1 MKLSELLELVGGTA
15 PGAGPDAE
23 ITGVSSLH
31 DALPGDLSFLANPKY
46 AKQLAS
52 TKATAVLVRADC
64 DLPPPAAGGALV
76 RVESPDLA
84 FAKAVPFFTKPAI
97 VRAPGV
103 HPSAVVDPTARLGRD
118 VHVGPLCAIGPGAVI
133 GDRCVLEAHVVVD
146 DEAVLGDDCHL
157 YPMVS
162 IRERCRLGNRVT
174 VHNGTVIGA
183 DGFGYNT
190 KVGPDGI
197 KVEKIPQLGNVVV
210 GDDVE
215 IGANAAIDRARFG
228 STVIGPHTKIDNL
241 VQIGHNV
248 RTGPYCGIV
257 SQVGIA
263 GSTHLGTGVMIWGQA
278 GLAGHLEIGDRVEI
292 LAHAGVAGDLKE
304 PGQYLG
310 SPAMTKRE
318 AIRAFH
324 VPRAVENLKA
334 QVADL
339 SARLKA
345 LEENAARPPVPP
357 PAEKTPETEPA

>member
-1 MKLSELLELVGGTA
+1 MPSSEY
-15 PGAGPDAE
+15 

-31 DALPGDLSFLANPKY
+31 DALPGDVSVLANPKY

-52 TKATAVLVRADC
+52 TKATAVFVREDC
-64 DLPPPAAGGALV
+64 ALPPPEAGGALV

-84 FAKAVPFFTKPAI
+84 FAKAVPLFTKPAI
-97 VRAPGV
+97 VRSPGV

-118 VHVGPLCAIGPGAVI
+118 VYVGPLAVIGPGAVV
-133 GDRCVLEAHVVVD
+133 GDRCVIEAHAVVA
-146 DEAVLGDDCHL
+146 DEAVLGEECHL

-174 VHNGTVIGA
+174 IHNGTVIGA

-197 KVEKIPQLGNVVV
+197 RVEKIPQLGNVEI

-241 VQIGHNV
+241 VQIAHNV

-257 SQVGIA
+257 AQVGIA

-304 PGQYLG
+304 PGSYLG
-310 SPAMTKRE
+310 SPAVPKRE
-318 AIRAFH
+318 AIRQFH

-334 QVADL
+334 DVA
-339 SARLKA
+339 ALKA
-345 LEENAARPPVPP
+345 QLKSLEDKLAQEG
-357 PAEKTPETEPA
+357 K

>member
-1 MKLSELLELVGGTA
+1 MRLSELAALVGGRLEGAA
-15 PGAGPDAE
+15 PPDAE

-31 DALPGDLSFLANPKY
+31 DALPGDVSFLANPKY

-52 TKATAVLVRADC
+52 TKATAVLVREDC
-64 DLPPPAAGGALV
+64 ALPPPEAGGALL

-84 FAKAVPFFTKPAI
+84 FAKAVPLFTKPAI
-97 VRAPGV
+97 VRAPGI
-103 HPSAVVDPTARLGRD
+103 HPSAVVDPTAKLGRD
-118 VHVGPLCAIGPGAVI
+118 VYVGPLAVIGPGAVV
-133 GDRCVLEAHVVVD
+133 GDRCVIEAHAVVA
-146 DEAVLGDDCHL
+146 DEAVLGEECHL

-174 VHNGTVIGA
+174 IHNGTVIGA

-197 KVEKIPQLGNVVV
+197 RVEKIPQLGNVEI

-241 VQIGHNV
+241 VQIAHNV

-257 SQVGIA
+257 AQVGIA

-304 PGQYLG
+304 PGSYLG
-310 SPAMTKRE
+310 SPAVTKRE
-318 AIRAFH
+318 AIRQFH

-334 QVADL
+334 DVA
-339 SARLKA
+339 ALKA
-345 LEENAARPPVPP
+345 QLKSLEDKLAQEG
-357 PAEKTPETEPA
+357 K

>member
-1 MKLSELLELVGGTA
+1 MRLSELAALVGGRLEGDA
-15 PGAGPDAE
+15 PPDAE

-31 DALPGDLSFLANPKY
+31 DALPGDVSFLANPKY

-52 TKATAVLVRADC
+52 TKATAVLVREDC
-64 DLPPPAAGGALV
+64 DLPPPEAGGALL

-84 FAKAVPFFTKPAI
+84 FAKAVPLFTKPAI
-97 VRAPGV
+97 VRSPGI
-103 HPSAVVDPTARLGRD
+103 HPSAVVDPTAKLGRD
-118 VHVGPLCAIGPGAVI
+118 VYVGPLAVIGPGAAI
-133 GDRCVLEAHVVVD
+133 GDRCVIEAHAVVA
-146 DEAVLGDDCHL
+146 DEVVLGEECHL

-174 VHNGTVIGA
+174 IHNGTVIGA

-197 KVEKIPQLGNVVV
+197 RVEKIPQLGNVEI

-215 IGANAAIDRARFG
+215 IGANATIDRARFG

-241 VQIGHNV
+241 VQIAHNV

-257 SQVGIA
+257 AQVGIA

-310 SPAMTKRE
+310 SPAVPKRE
-318 AIRAFH
+318 AIRQFH

-334 QVADL
+334 DVA
-339 SARLKA
+339 ALKA
-345 LEENAARPPVPP
+345 QLKSLEDKLAQEG
-357 PAEKTPETEPA
+357 K

>member
-1 MKLSELLELVGGTA
+1 MRLSELAALVGGRLE
-15 PGAGPDAE
+15 GAAAPDAE
-23 ITGVSSLH
+23 LTGVASLH
-31 DALPGDLSFLANPKY
+31 DALPGDVSFLANPKY
-46 AKQLAS
+46 ARQLAS
-52 TKATAVLVRADC
+52 TKATAVLVRADAG
-64 DLPPPAAGGALV
+64 LPPPAAGGALV
-76 RVESPDLA
+76 LVESPDLA
-84 FAKAVPFFTKPAI
+84 FAKVVPLFTRPPI

-103 HPSAVVDPTARLGRD
+103 HPTAVVDPTATLGKD
-118 VHVGPLCAIGPGAVI
+118 VSIGPLCVVGPGAVV
-133 GDRCVLEAHVVVD
+133 GDRCVLEAHVVVA
-146 DEAVLGDDCHL
+146 DEAVLGEDCHL

-162 IRERCRLGNRVT
+162 VRERCRLGRRVT
-174 VHNGTVIGA
+174 IHNGTVIGA

-197 KVEKIPQLGNVVV
+197 VVEKIPQLGNVEI

-292 LAHAGVAGDLKE
+292 LAHAGVAGDLRE

-310 SPAMTKRE
+310 SPAVPKRE
-318 AIRAFH
+318 AIRQFH
-324 VPRAVENLKA
+324 IPRSVENLKA
-334 QVADL
+334 DVAAL
-339 SARLKA
+339 KARLAA
-345 LEENAARPPVPP
+345 LEEKLA
-357 PAEKTPETEPA
+357 

>member
-1 MKLSELLELVGGTA
+1 MRLSELAALVGGRLE
-15 PGAGPDAE
+15 GAASPESE

-31 DALPGDLSFLANPKY
+31 DALPGDVSFLANPKY
-46 AKQLAS
+46 AKQLAA
-52 TKATAVLVRADC
+52 TKATAVLVREDC
-64 DLPPPAAGGALV
+64 ALPPPEAGGALV

-84 FAKAVPFFTKPAI
+84 FAKAVPLFTKPAI

-118 VHVGPLCAIGPGAVI
+118 VYVGPLAVIGPGAVV
-133 GDRCVLEAHVVVD
+133 GDRCVIEAHAVVA
-146 DEAVLGDDCHL
+146 DEAVLGEDCHL

-174 VHNGTVIGA
+174 IHNGTVIGA

-197 KVEKIPQLGNVVV
+197 RVEKIPQLGNVEI

-228 STVIGPHTKIDNL
+228 STVIGPYTKIDNL

-292 LAHAGVAGDLKE
+292 LAHAGVAGDLRE

-310 SPAMTKRE
+310 SPAVPKRE
-318 AIRAFH
+318 AIRVFH

-334 QVADL
+334 DVAALKARIHDL
-339 SARLKA
+339 EARLA
-345 LEENAARPPVPP
+345 QES
-357 PAEKTPETEPA
+357 T

>member
-1 MKLSELLELVGGTA
+1 MRLSELAALVGGRFES
-15 PGAGPDAE
+15 AE
-23 ITGVSSLH
+23 DPEISGVSSLH
-31 DALPGDLSFLANPKY
+31 DALPGDVTFFANPKY
-46 AKQLAS
+46 AKQLAT
-52 TKATAVLVRADC
+52 TKASAVLVRADC

-84 FAKAVPFFTKPAI
+84 FAKAVPLFTKPAI

-103 HPSAVVDPTARLGRD
+103 HPSAVVDPTATLGKD
-118 VHVGPLCAIGPGAVI
+118 VYVGPLAVIGPGAVV
-133 GDRCVLEAHVVVD
+133 GDRCVIEAHVVVA
-146 DEAVLGDDCHL
+146 DEAVLGEDCHL

-174 VHNGTVIGA
+174 IHNGTVVGA

-190 KVGPDGI
+190 KIGADGSI
-197 KVEKIPQLGNVVV
+197 AVEKIPQLGNVEI

-241 VQIGHNV
+241 VQIAHNV

-263 GSTHLGTGVMIWGQA
+263 GSTHLGAGVMIWGQA

-292 LAHAGVAGDLKE
+292 LAHAGVAGDLRE

-310 SPAMTKRE
+310 SPAVTKRE
-318 AIRAFH
+318 ALRQFH

-334 QVADL
+334 QVAAL
-339 SARLKA
+339 EAQVKA
-345 LEENAARPPVPP
+345 LEARL
-357 PAEKTPETEPA
+357 A

>member
-1 MKLSELLELVGGTA
+1 MKLSELLALVGGRA
-15 PGAGPDAE
+15 DGADPDAE

-31 DALPGDLSFLANPKY
+31 DALPGDLTFLANPKY

-52 TKATAVLVRADC
+52 TKATAVLVREDC

-76 RVESPDLA
+76 RVASPDLA
-84 FAKAVPFFTKPAI
+84 FAQAVPHFTKPAI
-97 VRAPGV
+97 VRKPGI
-103 HPSAVVDPTARLGRD
+103 HPTAVIDPTATVGKD
-118 VHVGPLCAIGPGAVI
+118 VYIGPLCAIGPGAVV

-146 DEAVLGDDCHL
+146 DEAVLGEECHL

-162 IRERCRLGNRVT
+162 IRERCRLGKRVT
-174 VHNGTVIGA
+174 IHNGTVVGA

-190 KVGPDGI
+190 KVGPEGI
-197 KVEKIPQLGNVVV
+197 KVEKIPQLGNVEI

-263 GSTHLGTGVMIWGQA
+263 GSTHLGAGVMLWGQV
-278 GLAGHLEIGDRVEI
+278 GLAGHLEIGDRVEV
-292 LAHAGVAGDLKE
+292 LAQAGVAGDLKG
-304 PGQYLG
+304 PGQYFG
-310 SPAMTKRE
+310 SPAVTKRE
-318 AIRAFH
+318 LVRRLH
-324 VPRAVENLKA
+324 LPRTVENLETRLA
-334 QVADL
+334 ALQ
-339 SARLKA
+339 ARIAA
-345 LEENAARPPVPP
+345 LETKQENP
-357 PAEKTPETEPA
+357 

>member
-1 MKLSELLELVGGTA
+1 MRLSELAALVGGRLE
-15 PGAGPDAE
+15 GAASPDSE
-23 ITGVSSLH
+23 ISGVSSLH
-31 DALPGDLSFLANPKY
+31 DALPGDVSFLANPKY
-46 AKQLAS
+46 AKQLAA
-52 TKATAVLVRADC
+52 TKATAVLVREDC
-64 DLPPPAAGGALV
+64 ALPPPEAGGALL

-84 FAKAVPFFTKPAI
+84 FAKAVPLFTKPAI

-103 HPSAVVDPTARLGRD
+103 HPSAVVDPTARLGRN
-118 VHVGPLCAIGPGAVI
+118 VYVGPLAVIGPGAVV
-133 GDRCVLEAHVVVD
+133 GDRCVIEAHVVVA
-146 DEAVLGDDCHL
+146 DEAVLGEDCHL

-174 VHNGTVIGA
+174 IHNGTVIGA

-197 KVEKIPQLGNVVV
+197 RVEKIPQLGNVEI

-292 LAHAGVAGDLKE
+292 LAHAGVAGDLRE

-310 SPAMTKRE
+310 SPAVPKRE
-318 AIRAFH
+318 AIRVFH

-334 QVADL
+334 DVAALKARIHDL
-339 SARLKA
+339 EARLA
-345 LEENAARPPVPP
+345 QES
-357 PAEKTPETEPA
+357 T

>member
-1 MKLSELLELVGGTA
+1 MRLSELAALVGGRLEGDA
-15 PGAGPDAE
+15 PPDAE

-31 DALPGDLSFLANPKY
+31 DALPGDVSFLANPKY

-52 TKATAVLVRADC
+52 TKATAVLVREDC
-64 DLPPPAAGGALV
+64 DLPPPEAGGALL

-84 FAKAVPFFTKPAI
+84 FAKAVPLFTKPAI
-97 VRAPGV
+97 VRSPGI
-103 HPSAVVDPTARLGRD
+103 HPSAVVDPTAKLGRD
-118 VHVGPLCAIGPGAVI
+118 VYVGPLAVIGPGAAI
-133 GDRCVLEAHVVVD
+133 GDRCVIEAHAVVA
-146 DEAVLGDDCHL
+146 DEVVLGEECHL

-174 VHNGTVIGA
+174 IHNGTVIGA

-197 KVEKIPQLGNVVV
+197 RVEKIPQLGNVEI

-215 IGANAAIDRARFG
+215 IGANATIDRARFG

-241 VQIGHNV
+241 VQIAHNV

-257 SQVGIA
+257 AQVGIA

-304 PGQYLG
+304 PGSYLG
-310 SPAMTKRE
+310 SPAVPKRE
-318 AIRAFH
+318 AIRQFH
-324 VPRAVENLKA
+324 IPRAVENLKSDVAALKA
-334 QVADL
+334 Q
-339 SARLKA
+339 LKA
-345 LEENAARPPVPP
+345 LEERLP
-357 PAEKTPETEPA
+357 

>member
-1 MKLSELLELVGGTA
+1 MRLSELAALVGGRLEGDA
-15 PGAGPDAE
+15 PPDAE

-31 DALPGDLSFLANPKY
+31 DALPGDVSFLANPKY
-46 AKQLAS
+46 AKQLAA
-52 TKATAVLVRADC
+52 TKATAVLVREDC
-64 DLPPPAAGGALV
+64 DLPPPEAGGALM

-84 FAKAVPFFTKPAI
+84 FAKAVPLFTKPAI

-118 VHVGPLCAIGPGAVI
+118 VYVGPLAVIGPGAVV
-133 GDRCVLEAHVVVD
+133 GDRCVIEAHAVVA
-146 DEAVLGDDCHL
+146 DEAVLGEDCHL

-174 VHNGTVIGA
+174 IHNGTVIGA

-197 KVEKIPQLGNVVV
+197 RVEKIPQLGNVEI

-228 STVIGPHTKIDNL
+228 STVIGPYTKIDNL

-292 LAHAGVAGDLKE
+292 LAHAGVAGDLRE

-310 SPAMTKRE
+310 SPAVPKRE
-318 AIRAFH
+318 AIRVFH

-334 QVADL
+334 DVAALKARIHDL
-339 SARLKA
+339 EARLA
-345 LEENAARPPVPP
+345 QES
-357 PAEKTPETEPA
+357 T

>member
-1 MKLSELLELVGGTA
+1 MRLSELAALVGGRLE
-15 PGAGPDAE
+15 GAASPDSE
-23 ITGVSSLH
+23 ISGVSSLH
-31 DALPGDLSFLANPKY
+31 DALPGDVSFLANPKY
-46 AKQLAS
+46 AKQLAA
-52 TKATAVLVRADC
+52 TKATAVLVREDC
-64 DLPPPAAGGALV
+64 ALPPPEAGGALV
-76 RVESPDLA
+76 LVESPDLA
-84 FAKAVPFFTKPAI
+84 FAKAVPLFTKPAI

-118 VHVGPLCAIGPGAVI
+118 VYVGPLAVIGPGAVV
-133 GDRCVLEAHVVVD
+133 GDRCVIEAHAVVA
-146 DEAVLGDDCHL
+146 DEAVLGEDCHL

-174 VHNGTVIGA
+174 IHNGTVIGA

-197 KVEKIPQLGNVVV
+197 RVEKIPQLGNVEI

-228 STVIGPHTKIDNL
+228 STVIGPYTKIDNL

-292 LAHAGVAGDLKE
+292 LAHAGVAGDLRE

-310 SPAMTKRE
+310 SPAVPKRE
-318 AIRAFH
+318 AIRVFH

-334 QVADL
+334 DVAALKARIHDL
-339 SARLKA
+339 EARLA
-345 LEENAARPPVPP
+345 QES
-357 PAEKTPETEPA
+357 T

>member
-1 MKLSELLELVGGTA
+1 MKLSELIALVGGRTDG
-15 PGAGPDAE
+15 PCPDAD

-31 DALPGDLSFLANPKY
+31 DALPGDVTFLANPKY

-52 TKATAVLVRADC
+52 TKATAVLVREDC

-76 RVESPDLA
+76 RVASPDLA
-84 FAKAVPFFTKPAI
+84 FAQAVPHFTKPAI
-97 VRAPGV
+97 VRAPGI
-103 HPSAVVDPTARLGRD
+103 HPSAVVDPTATIGKD

-146 DEAVLGDDCHL
+146 DEAVLGEDCHL

-162 IRERCRLGNRVT
+162 VRERCRLGNRVT

-197 KVEKIPQLGNVVV
+197 KVEKIPQLGNVEI

-263 GSTHLGTGVMIWGQA
+263 GSTHLGAGVMLWGQV
-278 GLAGHLEIGDRVEI
+278 GLAGHLEIGDRVEV
-292 LAHAGVAGDLKE
+292 LAQSGVSGDL
-304 PGQYLG
+304 PGPGLYFG
-310 SPAMTKRE
+310 SPAVDKRE
-318 AIRAFH
+318 AMRHLH

-334 QVADL
+334 QVAAL
-339 SARLKA
+339 QQQVKA
-345 LEENAARPPVPP
+345 LQSKQEN
-357 PAEKTPETEPA
+357 T